1 MSCSYNIYSNI
12 NSYCQVGRSGLFAI
26 ASPKACPDCGLL
38 PQSFPSRTYVHAI
51 VWGQI
56 PRYRLILAISPLA
69 IMTATMI
76 IILVSLYKA
85 RYLDLDYIASFNAMD
100 SLHLITAC
108 SSGNVHT
115 VSFPDYSQDIG
126 LFSKDVEVGLSE
138 KKAGSGATGFHFSL
152 S

>member
-1 MSCSYNIYSNI
+1 
-12 NSYCQVGRSGLFAI
+12 
-26 ASPKACPDCGLL
+26 
-38 PQSFPSRTYVHAI
+38 
-51 VWGQI
+51 
-56 PRYRLILAISPLA
+56 
-69 IMTATMI
+69 MTATMI

-152 S
+152 SGYKAPFNTRSFHAAYKSLALDR